1 MYTDAAT
8 VFFFLVGASLLEL
21 AYFYARLQGVSVCEF
36 QKRLAFTMLV
46 CQRRSLCND

>member
-8 VFFFLVGASLLEL
+8 IFFLVGASLLEL

-36 QKRLAFTMLV
+36 HKRLAFTVLV
-46 CQRRSLCND
+46 CQRQSLCND